1 MYTIVFSE
9 DARKDLKN
17 LYKKAPQAIT
27 KLSQLLIEL
36 QDHPKTGTGQIE
48 ILKGYDGSVYSRRIT
63 KEHRLVYK
71 VYDNTVEV
79 LVLSAY
85 GHYK

>member
-36 QDHPKTGTGQIE
+36 QEHPKTGTGQIE
-48 ILKGYDGSVYSRRIT
+48 ICLRR
-63 KEHRLVYK
+63 
-71 VYDNTVEV
+71 EV
-79 LVLSAY
+79 
-85 GHYK
+85 